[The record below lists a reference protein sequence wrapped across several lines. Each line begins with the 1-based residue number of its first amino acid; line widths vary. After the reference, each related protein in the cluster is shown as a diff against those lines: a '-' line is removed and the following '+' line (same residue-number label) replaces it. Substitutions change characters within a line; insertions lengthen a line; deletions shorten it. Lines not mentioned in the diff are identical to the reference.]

1 MRKCR
6 LAVFVMLCGC
16 GLLAVNRDF
25 VLALQLTNSHLGQ
38 IFLGCRQ
45 GATDGF
51 DRDLDDL
58 APPPGIQTGYAGFIS
73 TLGNTLLYKD
83 IKAHGDLKEWRIS
96 LQVHEGKPLR
106 IAWRTDQLP
115 RFYSLVMVTG
125 DQEKDMAAVNQVEF
139 TESQVVAIVGTLD
152 LAAVAAAEAAVVAAN
167 AARTDAPP
175 EAGPDEVAAPV
186 AKPVPRAAEEPAA
199 SPSRPPDEV
208 NPGHRVTGG
217 VSTLILTMGGL
228 LLLVVI
234 FAAVRR
240 Q

>member
-6 LAVFVMLCGC
+6 LLALVLLCGG
-16 GLLAVNRDF
+16 GLFAASRDF
-25 VLALQLTNSHLGQ
+25 VLTLQLTNSHLGQ
-38 IFLGCRQ
+38 IFLGCQQ

-51 DRDLDDL
+51 DRKLDDL

-83 IKAHGDLKEWRIS
+83 IKAHGDPKEWRIS
-96 LQVHEGKPLR
+96 LEVFEGKPLR
-106 IAWRTDQLP
+106 IAWRPDQLP
-115 RFYSLVMVTG
+115 RFYKLVLVTADG
-125 DQEKDMAAVNQVEF
+125 EVDMATVHQAEF
-139 TESQVVAIVGTLD
+139 TASQVIAIVGTVD
-152 LAAVAAAEAAVVAAN
+152 LVAVAAAEAAEAA
-167 AARTDAPP
+167 APKPAAPP
-175 EAGPDEVAAPV
+175 EAAPAEAAP
-186 AKPVPRAAEEPAA
+186 PVSPKVSPKAEEPVAA
-199 SPSRPPDEV
+199 AEAPSPEQ
-208 NPGHRVTGG
+208 NPGHRVSGG

>member
-6 LAVFVMLCGC
+6 LLALVLLCGG
-16 GLLAVNRDF
+16 GLFAASRDF
-25 VLALQLTNSHLGQ
+25 VLTLQLTNSHLGQ
-38 IFLGCRQ
+38 IFLGCQQ

-51 DRDLDDL
+51 DRSLDDL

-96 LQVHEGKPLR
+96 LEVFEGKPLR
-106 IAWRTDQLP
+106 ISWRPDLLP
-115 RFYSLVMVTG
+115 RFYKLVLVTADG
-125 DQEKDMAAVNQVEF
+125 EVDMAAVKQAEF
-139 TESQVVAIVGTLD
+139 TESQVIAIVGTVD
-152 LAAVAAAEAAVVAAN
+152 LVAVAAAEAAEAAAVKPPAPSE
-167 AARTDAPP
+167 AAPAEEAPP
-175 EAGPDEVAAPV
+175 VAPKV
-186 AKPVPRAAEEPAA
+186 SPKAEEPVAVPEPP
-199 SPSRPPDEV
+199 SPPEP